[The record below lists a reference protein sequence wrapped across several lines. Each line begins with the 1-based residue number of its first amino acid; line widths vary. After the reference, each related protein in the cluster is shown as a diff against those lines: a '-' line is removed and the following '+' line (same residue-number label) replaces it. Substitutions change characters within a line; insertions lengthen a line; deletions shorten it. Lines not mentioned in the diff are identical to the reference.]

1 MSRSIVSISYLVE
14 YSDGNRLKYHRIR
27 VAPILGKF
35 KLTKKC
41 KKRASGQVQ
50 RTLSAY
56 DFITDDSVSAGDPVL
71 ALNDGNKLRV
81 YQGGD
86 KTYMLTE
93 PRSLIELHDLKYTN
107 PKKKVKSKN
116 SKTYDQLDYEY
127 LSYPWPT
134 YP

>member
-1 MSRSIVSISYLVE
+1 MPRSIVSISYLVE
-14 YSDGNRLKYHRIR
+14 YKDSSRSKYHRIR
-27 VAPILGKF
+27 VTPMLGKF

-41 KKRASGQVQ
+41 KKKPSGQVQ
-50 RTLSAY
+50 HTLSAY
-56 DFITDDSVSAGDPVL
+56 DFITDESVSTGDPVL
-71 ALNDGNKLRV
+71 ALSDGNKLRV

-107 PKKKVKSKN
+107 PKQKAKSKN
-116 SKTYDQLDYEY
+116 SKTYDQLDYGY